1 MGWFSSVYEDKKKY
15 NSMIERV
22 RDFRCPKLSVEQ
34 AEFENVIP
42 SYPNDFLYLDPP
54 YYMDKDSDNKMFKP
68 LYPNNNWP
76 IHHKGFDHEK
86 LRDLLHSHNGKFI
99 LSYNNCETIREYY
112 KDFEQIFPDW
122 QYSYGQ
128 GETRIGK
135 NREDGKITK
144 ESHEIIIVKR

>member
-1 MGWFSSVYEDKKKY
+1 MVHTISTIITLSFGPAFLGWFSSVYEDEKKY

-34 AEFENVIP
+34 GFENVIP
-42 SYPNDFLYLDPP
+42 SFPNDFLYLDPP
-54 YYMDKDSDNKMFKP
+54 YYMDKDSDNKMFK
-68 LYPNNNWP
+68 LSVEHCIQIITGP

-122 QYSYGQ
+122 
-128 GETRIGK
+128 I
-135 NREDGKITK
+135 
-144 ESHEIIIVKR
+144 